1 MNIRVKSYL
10 SRGEAA
16 EQAQEPQGAEEPE
29 EGKGGGGGD
38 SSRRSVSAVQVMQLQ
53 APKLVPLKIGRL
65 PHHSW
70 YVSTGT

>member
-29 EGKGGGGGD
+29 EGKGGGRGLEQAICICRAGD
-38 SSRRSVSAVQVMQLQ
+38 AAAGPKAGAAQNRTL
-53 APKLVPLKIGRL
+53 AP
-65 PHHSW
+65 S
-70 YVSTGT
+70 